1 VGIGQLQILHIL
13 LGEIQHSGHLC
24 CLIFWSHFTFL
35 CGSFWQVL
43 GIGQSGGGG
52 RIQVKGLV
60 ASQYVVEK
68 LGDGRWKEECGGGEG
83 GTGVEVGAPAP
94 EIT

>member
-1 VGIGQLQILHIL
+1 M
-13 LGEIQHSGHLC
+13 GEE
-24 CLIFWSHFTFL
+24 
-35 CGSFWQVL
+35 
-43 GIGQSGGGG
+43 GG
-52 RIQVKGLV
+52 IQVKGLM